1 MSAFAASIAYV
12 QGSGSPG
19 PFERK
24 TPSGEK
30 ASASAAGVV
39 AGTTVT
45 TQPAAARL
53 RRMFRFIP
61 KS

>member
-1 MSAFAASIAYV
+1 MIRLDDSMAYV
-12 QGSGSPG
+12 HGSGSPG

-24 TPSGEK
+24 TPSGLK
-30 ASASAAGVV
+30 ASVSSADVV

-45 TQPAAARL
+45 SQPDAASMRTML
-53 RRMFRFIP
+53 RFIP